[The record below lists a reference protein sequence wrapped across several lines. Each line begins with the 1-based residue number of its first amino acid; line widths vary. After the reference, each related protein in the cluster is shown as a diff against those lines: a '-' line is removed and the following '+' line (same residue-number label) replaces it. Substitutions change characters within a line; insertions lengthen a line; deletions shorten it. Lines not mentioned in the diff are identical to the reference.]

1 MAAYVEGLN
10 RYSLD
15 AIERACRDWPDQPN
29 GEFWPALAELGRL
42 AAKYDAPSSLP
53 RPAFEDAQRTTP
65 RDTRTLRDSA
75 SLRAEYVELMAE
87 LRAHPERFV
96 AAQALIEMGEDRM
109 RKAGLIDASARAS

>member
-96 AAQALIEMGEDRM
+96 AAQALIAIGEDLM
-109 RKAGLIDASARAS
+109 RKAGMLDASARAA

>member
-1 MAAYVEGLN
+1 MAAYVDGLS

-29 GEFWPALAELGRL
+29 GEFWPALAELARL

-53 RPAFEDAQRTTP
+53 RPSFDDAP
-65 RDTRTLRDSA
+65 KGRDTRTLRDSA

-96 AAQALIEMGEDRM
+96 NAAALIAIGEDRM
-109 RKAGLIDASARAS
+109 RQAGMIDASARAA

>member
-53 RPAFEDAQRTTP
+53 RPSFDDTP
-65 RDTRTLRDSA
+65 KGRDTRTLRDSA

-96 AAQALIEMGEDRM
+96 AAQALIAIGEDLM
-109 RKAGLIDASARAS
+109 RKAGMLDASARAA